1 MTRFILLIVAL
12 FLLSAPLPLNAQY
25 DESTERKTVPPIPE
39 SEIPEM
45 SEEELL
51 AIIERSDNFFT
62 GQDVETMAV
71 DLVIY
76 RDPGNE
82 LTLEDMKSG
91 DVEYKARLSPIYA
104 HYFFEAPG
112 WYHLKIMGMIVVSS
126 DMEGPNNY
134 TSLLPLPGGQLLIP
148 SIIDNYCFE
157 YLGYSEV
164 NDRRTHKVRVA
175 AKDLEAQFI
184 RYSIYEFDVEEGY
197 LSRIESHFDDGRY
210 FQGHG
215 AGEFYYA
222 KRKGKLL
229 PQYGRG
235 EIFFRPFFHINLWGT
250 WFKWDFNSVDFDS
263 TLTRGDDDSV
273 EIIDIGGN

>member
-1 MTRFILLIVAL
+1 MTRSILLIAV
-12 FLLSAPLPLNAQY
+12 FLLLSTPLPLFALD
-25 DESTERKTVPPIPE
+25 DESTERKIAPPIPE
-39 SEIPEM
+39 SDIPEI

-62 GQDVETMAV
+62 SQDVETIAV
-71 DLVIY
+71 DLILY
-76 RDPGNE
+76 RDPGKE

-112 WYHLKIMGMIVVSS
+112 WYQLKIMGMIVVSS
-126 DMEGPNNY
+126 DMESPTNY

-148 SIIDNYCFE
+148 SITDNYYFE
-157 YLGYSEV
+157 YLGYGEV

-175 AKDLEAQFI
+175 ANDFDAQFI
-184 RYSIYEFDVEEGY
+184 RYSLYEFDVEEGY
-197 LSRIESHFDDGRY
+197 LSRIESHFDDGGY
-210 FQGHG
+210 FRGHG

-229 PQYGRG
+229 PKYGRG

-250 WFKWDFNSVDFDS
+250 WFKWDFNAEDFES

-273 EIIDIGGN
+273 EIIDIGGS